1 MRSRFIEL
9 ITVTASSIIE
19 LSTTLLITKIV
30 AVQLSKDGY
39 GFYSLILSVVALFSL
54 LPFSSLHVGIE
65 RYIIEYKNRNK
76 FARFYASI
84 YLIHIVFFVLYLLL
98 LLPLSPFLTGE
109 WNEIWEI
116 VYLFFITKVYKQFV
130 FCILNINRKRI
141 SILYARIIDLSIQ
154 LILLYFFLIKGLSI
168 QEILYASIVSS
179 LLTIGY
185 LVYIDSHNIYLKKVR
200 VSDFLLVL
208 KDVFSYSY
216 PLIIWGIFAWIQSMI
231 GRWFVDFYL
240 TKSDVANFSMIFSLS
255 LLPSTAI
262 SAIIG
267 SYFVPIAYSNEAKS
281 TGFIGRYINK
291 ILFAVSLVWL
301 VIILTFLFLGEY
313 IIVLFLDVKYLNIY
327 WYLFWGLLG
336 TGVYTL
342 GQLSVYE
349 LCYYKKVK
357 YLLLPNLLPGL
368 LTIVGCMIIV
378 PFWGFDGAVY
388 VNVFTYV
395 ISGILTLYCTLYYGR
410 KIKIIYGNC

>member
-231 GRWFVDFYL
+231 
-240 TKSDVANFSMIFSLS
+240 
-255 LLPSTAI
+255 
-262 SAIIG
+262 
-267 SYFVPIAYSNEAKS
+267 
-281 TGFIGRYINK
+281 
-291 ILFAVSLVWL
+291 
-301 VIILTFLFLGEY
+301 
-313 IIVLFLDVKYLNIY
+313 
-327 WYLFWGLLG
+327 
-336 TGVYTL
+336 
-342 GQLSVYE
+342 
-349 LCYYKKVK
+349 
-357 YLLLPNLLPGL
+357 
-368 LTIVGCMIIV
+368 
-378 PFWGFDGAVY
+378 
-388 VNVFTYV
+388 
-395 ISGILTLYCTLYYGR
+395 
-410 KIKIIYGNC
+410 

>member
-1 MRSRFIEL
+1 M
-9 ITVTASSIIE
+9 
-19 LSTTLLITKIV
+19 
-30 AVQLSKDGY
+30 
-39 GFYSLILSVVALFSL
+39 
-54 LPFSSLHVGIE
+54 
-65 RYIIEYKNRNK
+65 
-76 FARFYASI
+76 
-84 YLIHIVFFVLYLLL
+84 
-98 LLPLSPFLTGE
+98 
-109 WNEIWEI
+109 
-116 VYLFFITKVYKQFV
+116 
-130 FCILNINRKRI
+130 
-141 SILYARIIDLSIQ
+141 
-154 LILLYFFLIKGLSI
+154 SI

-185 LVYIDSHNIYLKKVR
+185 LVYIDSYNIYLKKVR

-313 IIVLFLDVKYLNIY
+313 IIVLF
-327 WYLFWGLLG
+327 FR
-336 TGVYTL
+336 
-342 GQLSVYE
+342 
-349 LCYYKKVK
+349 
-357 YLLLPNLLPGL
+357 
-368 LTIVGCMIIV
+368 
-378 PFWGFDGAVY
+378 
-388 VNVFTYV
+388 
-395 ISGILTLYCTLYYGR
+395 R
-410 KIKIIYGNC
+410 KIFKYILVLVLGVIRDWRLYIRTVVCV